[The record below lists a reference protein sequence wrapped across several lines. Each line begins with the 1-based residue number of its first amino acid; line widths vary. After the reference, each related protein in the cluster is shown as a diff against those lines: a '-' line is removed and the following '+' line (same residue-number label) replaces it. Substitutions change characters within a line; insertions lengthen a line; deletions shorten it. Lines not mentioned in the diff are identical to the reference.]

1 MFSEIVLTISKNK
14 KVIQAMDNN
23 QLYNQYSAEYRQAN
37 DYHGQLSTKEF
48 ELQLINI
55 GMKNDTSAN
64 SFQGQLSKM
73 NLEMEIH
80 ALKQQRNAHICSAI
94 NYVLDLA
101 NNEITN
107 SQGIIISLA
116 YMALSAINSFISTQN
131 IELSLPSY
139 LQVKLN
145 QISDKLIMSN
155 MTLLNLKS
163 EVSRLK
169 LLCKI

>member
-1 MFSEIVLTISKNK
+1 M
-14 KVIQAMDNN
+14 
-23 QLYNQYSAEYRQAN
+23 
-37 DYHGQLSTKEF
+37 
-48 ELQLINI
+48 
-55 GMKNDTSAN
+55 
-64 SFQGQLSKM
+64 
-73 NLEMEIH
+73 
-80 ALKQQRNAHICSAI
+80 HII

>member
-55 GMKNDTSAN
+55 GMKYDTSAN
-64 SFQGQLSKM
+64 
-73 NLEMEIH
+73 
-80 ALKQQRNAHICSAI
+80 LKQQRNAHICSAI

>member
-55 GMKNDTSAN
+55 GMKYDTSAN

-80 ALKQQRNAHICSAI
+80 AL